1 MSNRR
6 YRDCR
11 PFVGRLFGDSL
22 LQAVA
27 DAESIDALCEMTGV
41 KRCEL
46 YRWIREAKR

>member
-1 MSNRR
+1 MTNRR
-6 YRDCR
+6 YRDAR

-27 DAESIDALCEMTGV
+27 SADSIDALCEQAGV
-41 KRCEL
+41 KRSEL